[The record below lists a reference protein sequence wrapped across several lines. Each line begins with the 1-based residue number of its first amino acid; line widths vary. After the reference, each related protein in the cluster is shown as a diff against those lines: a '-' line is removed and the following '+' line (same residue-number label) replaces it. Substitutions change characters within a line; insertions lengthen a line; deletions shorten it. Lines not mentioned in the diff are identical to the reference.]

1 MPKTLDKFQEI
12 RYNNKDEYR
21 ALQEFKQYRAKN
33 PETTITREEYKVV
46 LRIKE
51 IGLKGEPILNPKK
64 IDTTDYSFSDDHINK
79 TDHHRNITKEQ
90 AEGYIESAIF
100 SLKQWKGQRFV
111 FYSNN
116 GATVIDTGKKKIV
129 SSFNEVDFDD
139 KVRKAIQ
146 EVIKWKK

>member
-51 IGLKGEPILNPKK
+51 I
-64 IDTTDYSFSDDHINK
+64 
-79 TDHHRNITKEQ
+79 
-90 AEGYIESAIF
+90 
-100 SLKQWKGQRFV
+100 
-111 FYSNN
+111 
-116 GATVIDTGKKKIV
+116 
-129 SSFNEVDFDD
+129 
-139 KVRKAIQ
+139 
-146 EVIKWKK
+146 

>member
-51 IGLKGEPILNPKK
+51 IWLKGEPILKPEKV
-64 IDTTDYSFSDDHINK
+64 DTKDFSFREEHINI
-79 TDHHRNITKEQ
+79 TDHQRNITKEQ
-90 AEGYIESAIF
+90 AGGYIDSAIF
-100 SLKQWKGQRFV
+100 R
-111 FYSNN
+111 SNN
-116 GATVIDTGKKKIV
+116 GRGRDLCSIPTM
-129 SSFNEVDFDD
+129 
-139 KVRKAIQ
+139 VRL
-146 EVIKWKK
+146 